1 VQQDVYVWLSTHI
14 NWTTFVSLALI
25 GIYIKNKYSSSNYF
39 SLFGEFDQHTDDS
52 EKYSARKWREISFK
66 FETDV
71 VSIPDRHRI
80 SLREVIL

>member
-1 VQQDVYVWLSTHI
+1 ML
-14 NWTTFVSLALI
+14 
-25 GIYIKNKYSSSNYF
+25 
-39 SLFGEFDQHTDDS
+39 GEVGRHTEES

>member
-1 VQQDVYVWLSTHI
+1 VYVWLSAHI
-14 NWTTFVSLALI
+14 NWTAFVSLALI
-25 GIYIKNKYSSSNYF
+25 GIHIKNIYSYSNYYF
-39 SLFGEFDQHTDDS
+39 LFGEFGRHTDDT

-80 SLREVIL
+80 SLRKVIL